1 MNVAEILERMD
12 HESKPLNDQEMDDR
26 VAVGMEL

>member
-12 HESKPLNDQEMDDR
+12 PESNPLNDQEIDDR
-26 VAVGMEL
+26 VAVGMEI